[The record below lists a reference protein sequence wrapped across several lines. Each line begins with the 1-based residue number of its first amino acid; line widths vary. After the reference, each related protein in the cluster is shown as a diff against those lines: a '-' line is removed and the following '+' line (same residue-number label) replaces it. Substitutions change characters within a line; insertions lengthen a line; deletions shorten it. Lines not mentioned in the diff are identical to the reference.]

1 MKKNTNNDE
10 IDLIDAALVV
20 GKKKWTVIFITTLV
34 VITTFLYQ
42 FENRDSV
49 TQKVNSEIQPIS
61 VYDDASY
68 KVYNTFINS
77 SGGQLTASV
86 EKKLTEYGGG
96 DRRDVINKSLV
107 DNFLINNLD
116 RHILFDLFIERFQSK
131 MIFTNALKKFN
142 FIKEENYADTIE
154 YEKELSSIFDSIEFK
169 LPRGK
174 KFPLIVEFEYG
185 DSDEWIKFLNNYE
198 KSLNSSIQKKLI
210 TLFNEYQNF
219 NDEMYNYELQDIK
232 NRIQFSKNEED
243 KIYLK
248 SKLDI
253 LENSNFKDRIKK
265 IFDKSPISSEDFFAA
280 KINHN
285 NTSIINQNISNTFI
299 LIMSALSGIMLGIF
313 YVLFLNLVQKRVRK
327 IS

>member
-10 IDLIDAALVV
+10 IDLIDASLVV
-20 GKKKWTVIFITTLV
+20 WKKKWTVIFITTF
-34 VITTFLYQ
+34 VIIATFLYQ
-42 FENRDSV
+42 FENRVSV
-49 TQKVNSEIQPIS
+49 TQRVNSEIRPIS

-86 EKKLTEYGGG
+86 EKKLIEDSYG
-96 DRRDVINKSLV
+96 DRKDVINKSLV
-107 DNFLINNLD
+107 DNFLINNID

-131 MIFTNALKKFN
+131 IIFTNALKKFN
-142 FIKEENYADTIE
+142 FLKEENYADTIE
-154 YEKELSSIFDSIEFK
+154 YEEALSLIFDRIEFK
-169 LPRGK
+169 SPGVK
-174 KFPLIVEFEYG
+174 KFPLIVEFEYD
-185 DSDEWIKFLNNYE
+185 DSDKWIKFLNNYE

-210 TLFNEYQNF
+210 TLFNEYKNYL
-219 NDEMYNYELQDIK
+219 DEMYNYELQDIK
-232 NRIQFSKNEED
+232 NRIRFSKNEED

-253 LENSNFKDRIKK
+253 LVNSNFNDRIKK

-280 KINHN
+280 TINHN
-285 NTSIINQNISNTFI
+285 NTSIINQNISYTFI
-299 LIMSALSGIMLGIF
+299 SIMSALSGIMLGIF
-313 YVLFLNLVQKRVRK
+313 YVLFLNLVQKRIRK